1 MSGRGHR
8 GMTLIEVLGSLLV
21 LGLGALAVIGLV
33 MYGMVLAGRAQEA
46 ATGVE
51 TARTILTDKNPI
63 GLRDRS
69 ELSGVVSG
77 FLNGYFVRRSEEAA
91 ADLAPAGNRLRIITV
106 TAEVFHAGNGALV
119 ASLRE
124 RQVAVAPP

>member
-1 MSGRGHR
+1 MRSPRR

-33 MYGMVLAGRAQEA
+33 MYGMTLASRAQEA

-51 TARTILTDKNPI
+51 TARTILADRDPI
-63 GLRDRS
+63 GFRDRS
-69 ELSGVVSG
+69 ELGGVVSG
-77 FLNGYFVRRSEEAA
+77 FLNGYFVRRTEHAEDA
-91 ADLAPAGNRLRIITV
+91 LAPSGNRLRVITV

-119 ASLRE
+119 ATLRE
-124 RQVAVAPP
+124 RQLATGPR